1 MAIRDPDGLRACVL
15 PSSGCS
21 LMTDTRA
28 IAAVILWMVTVALM
42 AVTLIA
48 EGDVCDPGGWTY
60 SSWIVVALSAGAAMF
75 ASLHGRLIVNVT
87 AAVLV
92 GALVGGGFWL
102 LLLGQWVSA
111 CTA

>member
-1 MAIRDPDGLRACVL
+1 
-15 PSSGCS
+15 
-21 LMTDTRA
+21 MTDTRA
-28 IAAVILWMVTVALM
+28 IAAVILWMVTVTLM

-48 EGDVCDPGGWTY
+48 RGDLCHPSGWTY
-60 SSWIVVALSAGAAMF
+60 SSWKVVALSAGAAMF
-75 ASLHGRLIVNVT
+75 ASLHARLIVNVT